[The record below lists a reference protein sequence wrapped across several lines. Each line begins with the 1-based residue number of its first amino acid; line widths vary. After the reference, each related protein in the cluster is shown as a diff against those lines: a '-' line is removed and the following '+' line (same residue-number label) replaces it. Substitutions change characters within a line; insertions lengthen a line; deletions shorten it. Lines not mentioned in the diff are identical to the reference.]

1 MSLIADIADTLVA
14 ELNAASGGGG
24 GAGAGGFSQSFQ
36 AERHYLPLFDLEQM
50 KDLHVTVVPKG
61 MTIQSSGR
69 DRNQHDVQVDV
80 AVQKRF
86 TTGDNAELDPLLTLV
101 EEIADFFR
109 LRRLASVPAAVWVR
123 TEHAPVYAPEHM
135 EQMRQFT
142 SVITLT
148 YRVIR

>member
-1 MSLIADIADTLVA
+1 MSLIADIADAIVA
-14 ELNAASGGGG
+14 ELNAA
-24 GAGAGGFSQSFQ
+24 AGGFSQSFQ

-69 DRNQHDVQVDV
+69 DRNQHDVQVDI

-86 TTGDNAELDPLLTLV
+86 TIGDNAELDPLLTLV

-109 LRRLASVPAAVWVR
+109 LRRLASVPTAVWVR
-123 TEHAPVYAPEHM
+123 TEHSPVYAPEHM